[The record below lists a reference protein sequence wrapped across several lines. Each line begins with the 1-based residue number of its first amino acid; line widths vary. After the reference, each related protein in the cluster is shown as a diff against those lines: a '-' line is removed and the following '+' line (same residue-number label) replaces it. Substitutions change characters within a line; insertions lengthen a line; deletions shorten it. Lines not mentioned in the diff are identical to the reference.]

1 MTETFGRTVEI
12 AATLAA
18 SDSLVITLAAALP
31 ARLDRVKVN
40 HNTAIQ
46 QFGRIA
52 ERMGLALRQ
61 RDTGTQSV
69 PVLPKPY
76 GTEMSTSTT

>member
-31 ARLDRVKVN
+31 ARLDRVNVN

-52 ERMGLALRQ
+52 ERTGLAWASTILVLR
-61 RDTGTQSV
+61 RSTVANFEVGTLSR
-69 PVLPKPY
+69 
-76 GTEMSTSTT
+76 